1 MKIIYVN
8 CFLRNE
14 YEISIRQTWA
24 KLSLMALHKFTIST
38 FMCEI
43 ICLLEIG
50 GCTCLTPRGCIMGGH
65 K

>member
-1 MKIIYVN
+1 MNMKY
-8 CFLRNE
+8 LSGKRGP
-14 YEISIRQTWA
+14 
-24 KLSLMALHKFTIST
+24 KLSLMALHKLTIST

-50 GCTCLTPRGCIMGGH
+50 GCTCLIPRGCIMGGH

>member
-1 MKIIYVN
+1 MKY
-8 CFLRNE
+8 LSGKRGP
-14 YEISIRQTWA
+14 
-24 KLSLMALHKFTIST
+24 KLSLMALHKLTIST